1 MITINLLAAI
11 IVFDVLILL
20 YQIMIEIYSA
30 IFRID
35 GVQIDKARFQIISIL
50 TGTGFT
56 TNESEIMLATKK
68 RRKITQ
74 IMILISYIFNIS
86 IVSTIVNIFMSTS
99 NTSWTEVGI
108 GIGLTILNI
117 TLLVGLNRSSR
128 IRRVFDDIVL
138 KIGKRKKKK
147 KINPISIYDYYGN
160 KVIAEVRI
168 TELHEKIMNLDIIE
182 LKQQYDIQLLVIKR
196 GSLIISDIYGSIKV
210 QDNDVLLVFGNIKVI
225 RNLFSNNQKNSGK

>member
-1 MITINLLAAI
+1 
-11 IVFDVLILL
+11 
-20 YQIMIEIYSA
+20 MIEIYSA

-99 NTSWTEVGI
+99 NTSWTEIGI